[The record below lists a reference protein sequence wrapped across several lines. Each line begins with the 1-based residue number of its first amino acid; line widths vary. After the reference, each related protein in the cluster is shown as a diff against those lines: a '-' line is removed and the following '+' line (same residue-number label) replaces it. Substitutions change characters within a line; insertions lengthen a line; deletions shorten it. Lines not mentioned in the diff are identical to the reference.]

1 MSSREITA
9 NTTLVVSDAEL
20 ELRLNSS
27 AARTITIPSGI
38 FADGDR
44 IYARRISSGNVTFE
58 GDTGVTVNGVS
69 GGSVTTSK
77 FYQLLYAE
85 QTAAD
90 TWTVTGDEV
99 SSVEVDSAENYDQ
112 GSTVLDSGYAVD
124 YGNLSITV
132 KSGKIT
138 LPDYVPPTTNPRVT
152 QVIIIG

>member
-9 NTTLVVSDAEL
+9 NTTLIVSDAEL

-124 YGNLSITV
+124 YGNLSITCLLYT
-132 KSGKIT
+132 S
-138 LPDYVPPTTNPRVT
+138 PSPRD
-152 QVIIIG
+152 

>member
-90 TWTVTGDEV
+90 TWTVTRDEV
-99 SSVEVDSAENYDQ
+99 TSVEVDSAEN
-112 GSTVLDSGYAVD
+112 
-124 YGNLSITV
+124 
-132 KSGKIT
+132 
-138 LPDYVPPTTNPRVT
+138 
-152 QVIIIG
+152 